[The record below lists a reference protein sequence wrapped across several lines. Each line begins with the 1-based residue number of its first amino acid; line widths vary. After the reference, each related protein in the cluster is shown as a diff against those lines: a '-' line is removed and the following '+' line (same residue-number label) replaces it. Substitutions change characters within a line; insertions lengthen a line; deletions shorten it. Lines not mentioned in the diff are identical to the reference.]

1 MLSFGFGSRFMVID
15 GRFQFEIQ
23 IELVS
28 ELEMVAGWGGF
39 GGGGRQESAEF
50 KQGTKSNQKEN
61 QSKKNK
67 NKKIK

>member
-1 MLSFGFGSRFMVID
+1 MVID